1 MGQDKKPSLL
11 LISVGSILSSMAIAG
26 FMLGFLTDFL
36 FDTTPLFLL
45 LFGLL
50 GLIGGTIKVYR
61 FLTHPDLN

>member
-26 FMLGFLTDFL
+26 FLLGFLADFL
-36 FDTTPLFLL
+36 FETTPLFLL

>member
-26 FMLGFLTDFL
+26 FLLGFLTDFL
-36 FDTTPLFLL
+36 FETTPLFLL